1 MQAREAS
8 PLVYALRD
16 APWQVF
22 GTFTFMNPL
31 PVNREAEVLVRNT
44 MRKACRMAHVHFES
58 AWFLT
63 RGEFGELNGRFHYHM
78 LIGNFPPL
86 ARTTAFLME
95 LRQYWRHFRKDRN
108 GNRQHRHGDGAQVWP
123 FDWALD
129 GVQYVM
135 KGVER
140 YEYTGEA
147 QDYELTKFGLCDRV
161 TLSTALLS
169 HVSRE
174 IRKERPVTVK
184 TLRYGEHYGPDRMVE
199 PSQRSTCRTLSE
211 IWVTDVSLLAGR

>member
-1 MQAREAS
+1 
-8 PLVYALRD
+8 LVFALRD

-31 PVNREAEVLVRNT
+31 PVNREAGVLIRNT

-78 LIGNFPPL
+78 LIGNFPPF
-86 ARTTAFLME
+86 ARTAGFLME
-95 LRQYWRHFRKDRN
+95 LRQYWRHFRKDRD
-108 GNRQHRHGDGAQVWP
+108 GNRQQRHGDGAQVWP

-129 GVQYVM
+129 GVRYVM

-140 YEYTGEA
+140 YEFSAEA
-147 QDYELTKFGLCDRV
+147 QTYELSKFGLTDRV

-184 TLRYGEHYGPDRMVE
+184 TLKYGEDSGPGA
-199 PSQRSTCRTLSE
+199 TTLHAAQHLQVSGAPV
-211 IWVTDVSLLAGR
+211 VTDASVQRVAGAN

>member
-1 MQAREAS
+1 MEQREMVS
-8 PLVYALRD
+8 PLAHAIGD

-44 MRKACRMAHVHFES
+44 MRKACRLAHVHFES

-63 RGEFGELNGRFHYHM
+63 RGEFGEFGGRFHYHM

-86 ARTTAFLME
+86 ARTTGFLME
-95 LRQYWRHFRKDRN
+95 LRQYWRQLRKDRD
-108 GNRQHRHGDGAQVWP
+108 GNRQRRHGDGAQVWP
-123 FDWALD
+123 FDFALD
-129 GVQYVM
+129 GVKYVM

-140 YEYTGEA
+140 YEYSGEA
-147 QDYELTKFGLCDRV
+147 QNYELTKFGLTDRV

-184 TLRYGEHYGPDRMVE
+184 TLRYGEHFGPA
-199 PSQRSTCRTLSE
+199 TK
-211 IWVTDVSLLAGR
+211 SLDAAQCLQVGGVAG